1 MAMTTIVLADDH
13 FIVRIGLKTLLSGEP
28 GCTVVG
34 EAIDGLAAVGMVR
47 ELRPEVLV
55 LDLMM
60 PGMNGIQVIEEIKRI
75 APQTRI
81 IVLSMHADQ
90 SYVSEALRKGADG
103 YVVKDSLAHE
113 IVGAIHTVMSGST
126 YLSDQLKV
134 CELDNSRNTGAART
148 NGRDKI
154 LTNREREILSMVARG
169 LANKEIATL
178 LSISIRT
185 VEAHR
190 SRIMRK
196 LNIHSHAGLIHFAMR
211 QNILYLP

>member
-1 MAMTTIVLADDH
+1 MTTIVLADDH
-13 FIVRIGLKTLLSGEP
+13 AIVRLGLKTLLAAEP
-28 GCTVVG
+28 DCTVVG
-34 EAIDGLAAVGMVR
+34 EAINGLVAVEMVR
-47 ELRPEVLV
+47 KLRPDVLI

-60 PGMNGIQVIEEIKRI
+60 PVMNGIQVIGEIKRL

-90 SYVSEALRKGADG
+90 SYVNESLQKGADG

-113 IVGAIHTVMSGST
+113 IVGAIHAVTTGST
-126 YLSDQLKV
+126 YLSEPLKV
-134 CELDNSRNTGAART
+134 CELDNFRYTGAADADA
-148 NGRDKI
+148 RDKR
-154 LTNREREILSMVARG
+154 LTGREKEILSMVARG
-169 LANKEIATL
+169 LANKEIASL

>member
-1 MAMTTIVLADDH
+1 MTTTIVLADDH
-13 FIVRIGLKTLLSGEP
+13 AIVRIGLRTLLSAEP
-28 GCTVVG
+28 GFKVVG
-34 EAIDGLAAVGMVR
+34 EAIDGGVAIEMVR
-47 ELRPEVLV
+47 KLRPDMLV

-60 PGMNGIQVIEEIKRI
+60 PVMNGILVIGEIKREV
-75 APQTRI
+75 PKTRI

-90 SYVSEALRKGADG
+90 SYVSESFQKGADG

-113 IVGAIHTVMSGST
+113 IVGAIHAVMSGNV
-126 YLSDQLKV
+126 YLSGQLRV
-134 CELDNSRNTGAART
+134 CEQDNALAYRAADTKASDAALTVRE
-148 NGRDKI
+148 KEI
-154 LTNREREILSMVARG
+154 LTMVARG
-169 LANKEIATL
+169 LANKEIATS

-211 QNILYLP
+211 QNVLNLP

>member
-1 MAMTTIVLADDH
+1 MTTIVLADDH
-13 FIVRIGLKTLLSGEP
+13 AVVRIGLKTLLTAEP
-28 GCTVVG
+28 DCTVVG
-34 EAIDGLAAVGMVR
+34 EAINGLVAVEMVR
-47 ELRPEVLV
+47 KLRPDVLI

-60 PGMNGIQVIEEIKRI
+60 PVMNGIQVIEEIRRL

-90 SYVSEALRKGADG
+90 SYVNESLQKGADG

-113 IVGAIHTVMSGST
+113 IVGAIHAVMAGNT
-126 YLSDQLKV
+126 YLSEPLKV
-134 CELDNSRNTGAART
+134 CELDTSRYTSSADAD
-148 NGRDKI
+148 GRDKT
-154 LTNREREILSMVARG
+154 LTSREREILSMVARG
-169 LANKEIATL
+169 LANKEIASL

-211 QNILYLP
+211 QNLLNLS

>member
-1 MAMTTIVLADDH
+1 MTTIVLADDH
-13 FIVRIGLKTLLSGEP
+13 LVVRIGLKTLLSGEP
-28 GCTVVG
+28 GCQVIGEVVN
-34 EAIDGLAAVGMVR
+34 GLAAVELVG
-47 ELRPEVLV
+47 ELRPDVLI

-60 PGMNGIQVIEEIKRI
+60 PVMNGIQVIGEVKRI
-75 APQTRI
+75 SPKTRI

-90 SYVSEALRKGADG
+90 SYVGESLQKGADG

-113 IVGAIHTVMSGST
+113 IVGAIHAVMSGNP

-134 CELDNSRNTGAART
+134 CELDSSRYTSAAETNDRDNKLTG
-148 NGRDKI
+148 
-154 LTNREREILSMVARG
+154 REKEILSMVARG
-169 LANKEIATL
+169 MANKEIATL
-178 LSISIRT
+178 LTISIRT

-211 QNILYLP
+211 QNLLNLP